1 MNYSNQPDQRQAA
14 EGSNPPQQSLASCGG
29 KQPNCHQLDSG
40 RAAAVAR
47 GACGTNTP
55 SRPVQ
60 TPTSP
65 RAVSDREHRREEQ
78 AVKCPVS
85 SLHTLAHQLRAPR
98 AILHQWQHVTRAVT
112 QPSIRTIQSCI
123 PQRSPV
129 GLSPH
134 CPHSCQLN
142 KEAPYRGVSPSSP
155 ASLSRTPHRWG
166 SLLIK

>member
-1 MNYSNQPDQRQAA
+1 MLA
-14 EGSNPPQQSLASCGG
+14 ESNPIVTNWTRGGLQQWRGELAA
-29 KQPNCHQLDSG
+29 PTLL
-40 RAAAVAR
+40 
-47 GACGTNTP
+47 

-85 SLHTLAHQLRAPR
+85 SLHTLAHQLRGPR